1 MPESTELLL
10 PEITMTK
17 SLLRQPS
24 RYQVGTFIKTASP
37 HVVEVLGTTAMD
49 FAILDAEH
57 APLDRTALDLMLLA
71 GRAVGLPLLVRI
83 PDRNA
88 ATILSVLDMGA
99 AGLLV
104 PHVDSVADAEA
115 VVRHAKYHGGE
126 RGFSSSPRFAG
137 YGTLG
142 MKQAL
147 SLGDQAL
154 VICQIESPEAVACA
168 AQIAAVPGVD
178 GLFIG
183 RADLALAMGFEDS
196 KHPEVLIATD
206 RSIAAALAAG
216 KLAGVFTASVAER
229 DDYAAKGVNWFV
241 FGSDQSLLRQA
252 AELCTHPAS

>member
-1 MPESTELLL
+1 MST
-10 PEITMTK
+10 TK
-17 SLLRQPS
+17 SLLRQPA
-24 RYQVGTFIKTASP
+24 RYQVGTFIKTSSP
-37 HVVEVLGTTAMD
+37 HVVEVLGTTALD
-49 FAILDAEH
+49 FGVLDAEH
-57 APLDRTALDLMLLA
+57 APLDRAMLDLMMLA
-71 GRAVGLPLLVRI
+71 GRAAGLPLVVRI

-115 VVRHAKYHGGE
+115 LVKRARYHGGQ

-147 SLGDQAL
+147 TLGDQAL
-154 VICQIESPEAVACA
+154 VICQIESPQAVACA

-183 RADLALAMGFEDS
+183 RADLALAMGLEDS
-196 KHPEVLIATD
+196 KHPDVSAATD

-229 DDYAAKGVNWFV
+229 DAYAAKGVNWFV

-252 AELCTHPAS
+252 TEAGAHPAP

>member
-1 MPESTELLL
+1 MSPTRTLH
-10 PEITMTK
+10 K
-17 SLLRQPS
+17 QPA

-37 HVVEVLGTTAMD
+37 HVVEVLGTSSLD
-49 FAILDAEH
+49 FGVLDAEH
-57 APLDRTALDLMLLA
+57 APLDRAALDLMMLA
-71 GRAVGLPLLVRI
+71 GRAAGLPLLVRI
-83 PDRNA
+83 PDKSA

-115 VVRHAKYHGGE
+115 VLSHAKYRGGQ
-126 RGFSSSPRFAG
+126 RGFSGSPRFAG

-147 SLGDQAL
+147 TVGDQAL
-154 VICQIESPEAVACA
+154 VICQIESPQAVACA
-168 AQIAAVPGVD
+168 AQIAALPGVD

-196 KHPEVLIATD
+196 KHPDVAAAAD
-206 RSIAAALAAG
+206 SSIAAALAAG

-229 DDYAAKGVNWFV
+229 DAYAAKGVNWFV
-241 FGSDQSLLRQA
+241 FGSDQSLMRQA
-252 AELCTHPAS
+252 ADASAHPSP

>member
-1 MPESTELLL
+1 MPPTRTLH
-10 PEITMTK
+10 K
-17 SLLRQPS
+17 QPA

-37 HVVEVLGTTAMD
+37 HVVEVLGTSSLD
-49 FAILDAEH
+49 FGVLDAEH
-57 APLDRTALDLMLLA
+57 APLDRAALDLMMLA
-71 GRAVGLPLLVRI
+71 GRAAGLPLLVRI
-83 PDRNA
+83 PDKSA

-115 VVRHAKYHGGE
+115 VLSHAKYRGGQ
-126 RGFSSSPRFAG
+126 RGFSGSPRFAG

-147 SLGDQAL
+147 TVGDQAL
-154 VICQIESPEAVACA
+154 VICQIESPQAVACA
-168 AQIAAVPGVD
+168 AQIAALPGVD

-196 KHPEVLIATD
+196 KHPDVAAAAD
-206 RSIAAALAAG
+206 SSIAAALAAG

-229 DDYAAKGVNWFV
+229 DAYAAKGVNWFV
-241 FGSDQSLLRQA
+241 FGSDQSLMRQA
-252 AELCTHPAS
+252 ADASAHPSP